1 MRDLSPPTRDL
12 SRLLRPK
19 SIALFGGNWAE
30 NVVQQLKKAGFA
42 GHIWPVHPKRK
53 EIAGVPCLPSLADL
67 PAAPDAAFVGVNRE
81 ASVEVIAHLSR
92 MGAGGAVCFASGFK
106 ETEEGAG
113 ADLQDRLVA
122 AAGSMPILGPNC
134 YGFLNALD
142 MVTLW
147 PDQHGLVPVETGVA
161 IVGQSSNVAIN
172 LTMQRRG
179 LPIAYVLMAGNQAQ
193 TGLADLAF
201 AALSDPRV
209 TAVGM
214 HIEGFGDI
222 RAFES
227 MAQEARRLGKPVVVL
242 KAGRSEAA
250 QAATLTHTASLAGA
264 AAVASAFLKRTGC
277 VEVTSLGAFLE
288 TLKLLH
294 HGGSMSGPSVV
305 SVSCSGGEASL
316 MADGAEGT
324 AITWKPFPDATRE
337 ELRTI
342 LGPIVTVANPL
353 DYHTFIWGDTERMTQ
368 TFSAVLGG
376 GFDFGVFVLDLP
388 RPDRCSQEGY
398 ACAVDAILAA
408 RKATGART
416 AVLASLPETIEEAL
430 TARFEAG
437 GVTVFHGMADGLA
450 AIDAA
455 IRAGRLKPEDTPA
468 LLAGKA
474 IRPPLDEEPVG
485 RASARHSSP
494 DTRVS
499 VAEVGWRAE
508 ARPTGGPIRDITLSE
523 AESKAALARHGLR
536 VPASVTAPDA
546 DGIAQAAQDL
556 RFPLALKAL
565 GVAHKSEAGA
575 VALNLATPDAVREA
589 AHRLAPLGSGL
600 LAEEMAPPGVEL
612 LVGVTRDP
620 TGLLALTL
628 GAGGVLT
635 ELLRDSATLV
645 LPASREA
652 IREVIEGLRLAALL
666 RGYRGQPPADMD
678 ALLDAIEAIARYA
691 EAEASRLL
699 ELDVN
704 PLIASSSGA
713 VAVDALIRLESP

>member
-1 MRDLSPPTRDL
+1 MRDLGPPLRDL
-12 SRLLRPK
+12 SRLLRPR
-19 SIALFGGNWAE
+19 SVALFGGGWAE
-30 NVVQQLKKAGFA
+30 NVIVQLRKAGFS
-42 GHIWPVHPKRK
+42 GDIWPVHPKRK
-53 EIAGVPCLPSLADL
+53 EIAGAPCLPSLADL

-81 ASVEVIAHLSR
+81 ASVEVIAALAQ

-147 PDQHGLVPVETGVA
+147 PDQHGLVPVESGVA

-193 TGLADLAF
+193 TGLADLAL
-201 AALSDPRV
+201 AALHDPRV

-214 HIEGFGDI
+214 HVEGFGDI
-222 RAFES
+222 RAFEA
-227 MAQEARRLGKPVVVL
+227 MALEARRLNKPVVVL
-242 KAGRSEAA
+242 KAGRSAAA
-250 QAATLTHTASLAGA
+250 QAATLTHTASLAGGST
-264 AAVASAFLKRTGC
+264 VASAFLGRTGC
-277 VEVTSLGAFLE
+277 IEVTSLGAFHE

-294 HGGSMSGPSVV
+294 HGGPLPGPGVV

-316 MADGAEGT
+316 MADGAEST
-324 AITWKPFPDATRE
+324 AITWEPFPEATRE

-353 DYHTFIWGDTERMTQ
+353 DYHTFIWGDTERMTA
-368 TFSAVLGG
+368 TFSAVLSG
-376 GFDFGVFVLDLP
+376 GFDLSIFVLDLP
-388 RPDRCSQEGY
+388 RPDRCSPQGY

-408 RKATGART
+408 RQATKART
-416 AVLASLPETIEEAL
+416 AVLASLPEAIDEAL
-430 TARFEAG
+430 TARFEAH
-437 GVTVFHGMADGLA
+437 GVTVLHGLSDGLA

-455 IRAGRLKPEDTPA
+455 IRAGRLAPSNAPA
-468 LLAGKA
+468 LLAHPGAPGKT
-474 IRPPLDEEPVG
+474 V
-485 RASARHSSP
+485 
-494 DTRVS
+494 
-499 VAEVGWRAE
+499 
-508 ARPTGGPIRDITLSE
+508 TLTE

-546 DGIAQAAQDL
+546 VGIVEAAQSL
-556 RFPLALKAL
+556 RSPLALKAL
-565 GVAHKSEAGA
+565 GVAHKSESGA
-575 VALNLATPDAVREA
+575 VALHLRDADALREA
-589 AHRLAPLGSGL
+589 AQRLAPLGTGL
-600 LAEEMAPPGVEL
+600 LAEEMAPPGPEL

-645 LPASREA
+645 LPATREE
-652 IREVIEGLRLAALL
+652 IRDAFQGLRLAALL
-666 RGYRGQPPADMD
+666 RGYRGAPPADMD
-678 ALLDAIEAIARYA
+678 ALLDAIESIASYATA
-691 EAEASRLL
+691 EAPRLL

-704 PLIASSSGA
+704 PLIAGPQGA
-713 VAVDALIRLESP
+713 VAVDALIRLEAL

>member
-1 MRDLSPPTRDL
+1 MRDLSPPARDL
-12 SRLLRPK
+12 SRLLRPR
-19 SIALFGGNWAE
+19 SVALFGGGWAE
-30 NVVQQLKKAGFA
+30 NVIVQLRKAGFS
-42 GHIWPVHPKRK
+42 GNIWPVHPKRK
-53 EIAGVPCLPSLADL
+53 EIAGVPCLPSLAEL
-67 PAAPDAAFVGVNRE
+67 PSAPDAAFVGVNRE
-81 ASVEVIAHLSR
+81 ASVEVIAALSQ

-122 AAGSMPILGPNC
+122 AAGGMPILGPNC

-147 PDQHGLVPVETGVA
+147 PDQHGLVPVQSGVA

-193 TGLADLAF
+193 TGLADLAL
-201 AALSDPRV
+201 AALHDPRV

-214 HIEGFGDI
+214 HVEGFGDI

-227 MAQEARRLGKPVVVL
+227 MALEARRLGKPVVVL
-242 KAGRSEAA
+242 KAGRSAAA
-250 QAATLTHTASLAGA
+250 QAATLTHTASLAGGS
-264 AAVASAFLKRTGC
+264 AVASAFLRRTGC
-277 VEVTSLGAFLE
+277 VEVASLGAFLE

-294 HGGSMSGPSVV
+294 HGGPLAGPSVV

-324 AITWKPFPDATRE
+324 AIAWPPFPDATRT
-337 ELRTI
+337 ELRSI
-342 LGPIVTVANPL
+342 LGPIVTIANPL
-353 DYHTFIWGDTERMTQ
+353 DYHTFIWGDTERMTA
-368 TFSAVLGG
+368 TFAAVLGG
-376 GFDFGVFVLDLP
+376 GFDLGVFVLDLP

-408 RKATGART
+408 RQATGART
-416 AVLASLPETIEEAL
+416 AVLASLPEAIDEAL
-430 TARFEAG
+430 TARFEAH
-437 GVTVFHGMADGLA
+437 GVTVLHGMADGLA

-455 IRAGRLKPEDTPA
+455 IRAGRLAPSETPVLIAAAGPPEHAT
-468 LLAGKA
+468 
-474 IRPPLDEEPVG
+474 
-485 RASARHSSP
+485 
-494 DTRVS
+494 
-499 VAEVGWRAE
+499 
-508 ARPTGGPIRDITLSE
+508 TLSE
-523 AESKAALARHGLR
+523 AESKAALARDGLR
-536 VPASVTAPDA
+536 VPASATAPDA
-546 DGIAQAAQDL
+546 DGIVQAARVL

-565 GVAHKSEAGA
+565 GLAHKSEAGA
-575 VALNLATPDAVREA
+575 VALDLRDVVALRDAAR
-589 AHRLAPLGSGL
+589 RLAPLGTGL
-600 LAEEMAPPGVEL
+600 LAEEMAEPGPEL

-645 LPASREA
+645 LPASRGE
-652 IREVIEGLRLAALL
+652 IRDALRGLRLAALL
-666 RGYRGQPPADMD
+666 EGYRGQPPADLD
-678 ALLDAIEAIARYA
+678 SLLDAIEAIAAYA
-691 EAEASRLL
+691 EAEAPRLI

-704 PLIASSSGA
+704 PLIAGPRGTI
-713 VAVDALIRLESP
+713 AVDALIRLEAP

>member
-1 MRDLSPPTRDL
+1 MRDLAPPARDL
-12 SRLLRPK
+12 SRLLRPR
-19 SIALFGGNWAE
+19 SVALFGGGWAE
-30 NVVQQLKKAGFA
+30 NVIVQLRKACFTGN
-42 GHIWPVHPKRK
+42 IWPVHPKRA

-67 PAAPDAAFVGVNRE
+67 PSAPDAAFVGVNRE
-81 ASVEVIAHLSR
+81 ASVEVIAALSA

-147 PDQHGLVPVETGVA
+147 PDQHGLVAVERGIA

-193 TGLADLAF
+193 TGLADLAL
-201 AALSDPRV
+201 AALHDPRV

-214 HIEGFGDI
+214 HVEGFGDL
-222 RAFES
+222 RAFEA

-242 KAGRSEAA
+242 KAGRSAAA
-250 QAATLTHTASLAGA
+250 QAATLTHTASLAGGS
-264 AAVASAFLKRTGC
+264 AVASAFLKRTGC
-277 VEVTSLGAFLE
+277 TEVTSLGAFLE

-294 HGGSMSGPSVV
+294 LGGSLAGPNVV

-324 AITWKPFPDATRE
+324 AIQWRPFPDVTRQ
-337 ELRTI
+337 ELREI

-353 DYHTFIWGDTERMTQ
+353 DYHTFIWGDTERMTA
-368 TFSAVLGG
+368 TFSAVLRG
-376 GFDFGVFVLDLP
+376 GFDLGCFVLDLP
-388 RPDRCSQEGY
+388 RADRCSPEGY
-398 ACAVDAILAA
+398 RCAIDAILAA
-408 RKATGART
+408 RQATGART
-416 AVLASLPETIEEAL
+416 AVLASLPEAIDEAL
-430 TARFEAG
+430 TARFESH
-437 GVTVFHGMADGLA
+437 GVTVLHGMTDGLA

-455 IRAGRLKPEDTPA
+455 IHAGRLAPSDTPA
-468 LLAGKA
+468 LLA
-474 IRPPLDEEPVG
+474 RPGAPG
-485 RASARHSSP
+485 
-494 DTRVS
+494 
-499 VAEVGWRAE
+499 E
-508 ARPTGGPIRDITLSE
+508 ATTLSE

-536 VPASVTAPDA
+536 VPASATAPDA
-546 DGIAQAAQDL
+546 DGIVQAARTL

-565 GVAHKSEAGA
+565 GVAHKSESGA
-575 VALNLATPDAVREA
+575 VALHLATPEALRDAA
-589 AHRLAPLGSGL
+589 QRLAPLGTGL
-600 LAEEMAPPGVEL
+600 LAEEMAPPGPEL

-620 TGLLALTL
+620 TGLLALTI

-645 LPASREA
+645 LPATRDELQDALMS
-652 IREVIEGLRLAALL
+652 LRLAALL
-666 RGYRGQPPADMD
+666 KGYRGQPPADLD
-678 ALLDAIEAIARYA
+678 ALLDAIEAIAAYA
-691 EAEASRLL
+691 RTEAPRLF

-704 PLIASSSGA
+704 PLIAGPHGA
-713 VAVDALIRLESP
+713 VAVDALIRLEAP